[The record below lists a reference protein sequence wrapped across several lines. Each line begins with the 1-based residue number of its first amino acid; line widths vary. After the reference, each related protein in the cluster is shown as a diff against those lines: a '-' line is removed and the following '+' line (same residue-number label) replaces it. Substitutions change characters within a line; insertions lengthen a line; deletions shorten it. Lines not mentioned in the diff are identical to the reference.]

1 LYTPPAPPE
10 SQNNMVAHAQITETS
25 DEEAYVAVAK
35 FVAELRDGEVRGP
48 PCPRMWAPGGP

>member
-1 LYTPPAPPE
+1 
-10 SQNNMVAHAQITETS
+10 MVAHAQITETS

-35 FVAELRDGEVRGP
+35 FVAELRDGEVRDP